1 MLQVLRVRGTTMNLK
16 TNIGTILLV
25 DDEALVRK
33 SAAAMLKAGNFEVV
47 EAVDGLD
54 AVAKFQANPRAYSLV
69 VMDISMPRLNGILAA
84 RKMRQQ
90 DPAAKIIFISGSR
103 LTAPPEAEA
112 DGFLTKP
119 LRGKD
124 LLNSVNRV
132 LRDPT
137 PKARSA
143 G

>member
-1 MLQVLRVRGTTMNLK
+1 MNLK
-16 TNIGTILLV
+16 TNLGTILLV

-33 SAAAMLKAGNFEVV
+33 GAAAMLNAGDYEVV

-54 AVAKFQANPRAYSLV
+54 AVAKYQARPGAFRLV
-69 VMDISMPRLNGILAA
+69 VMDISMPKLNGLLAA
-84 RKMRQQ
+84 RKIREL
-90 DPAAKIIFISGSR
+90 DPGARIIFISGSR

-124 LLNSVNRV
+124 LVNCVNRV
-132 LRDPT
+132 LRKTGP
-137 PKARSA
+137 PGAPRA
-143 G
+143 E

>member
-1 MLQVLRVRGTTMNLK
+1 MNPK
-16 TNIGTILLV
+16 TNLGTILLV

-33 SAAAMLKAGNFEVV
+33 SAAAMLNAGNFEVM

-54 AVAKFQANPRAYSLV
+54 AVAKFQANPGAIRLV

-84 RKMRQQ
+84 RKMREL
-90 DPAAKIIFISGSR
+90 DPAARIIFISGSR
-103 LTAPPEAEA
+103 LTAPPEAGA

-132 LRDPT
+132 LREAKPR
-137 PKARSA
+137 ARSA
-143 G
+143 E

>member
-1 MLQVLRVRGTTMNLK
+1 MNLK
-16 TNIGTILLV
+16 TNLGTILLV

-33 SAAAMLKAGNFEVV
+33 SAAAMLNAGNFEVT

-54 AVAKFQANPRAYSLV
+54 AVAKFQANPGGFRLV

-84 RKMRQQ
+84 RKMREL
-90 DPAAKIIFISGSR
+90 DPAARIIFISGSR

-132 LRDPT
+132 LRDAKPR
-137 PKARSA
+137 ARSA
-143 G
+143 E

>member
-1 MLQVLRVRGTTMNLK
+1 MNLK
-16 TNIGTILLV
+16 TNLGTILLV

-33 SAAAMLKAGNFEVV
+33 SAAAMLNAGNFEVV

-54 AVAKFQANPRAYSLV
+54 AVAKFQANPSAFRLV
-69 VMDISMPRLNGILAA
+69 VMDISMPRLNGTLAA
-84 RKMRQQ
+84 RKMREL

-103 LTAPPEAEA
+103 LTAPPEAGA

-124 LLNSVNRV
+124 LLNTVNRV
-132 LRDPT
+132 LAKPR
-137 PKARSA
+137 ARPA
-143 G
+143 E